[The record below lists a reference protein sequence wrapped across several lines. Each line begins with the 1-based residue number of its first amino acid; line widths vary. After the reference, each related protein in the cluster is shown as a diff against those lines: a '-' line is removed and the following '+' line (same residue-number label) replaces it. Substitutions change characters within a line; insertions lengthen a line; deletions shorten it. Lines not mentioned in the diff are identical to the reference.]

1 MGARGVRITALGG
14 ALLLLAACAPGANEL
29 VGTAVPGEAD
39 PAGFLLGLWHGF
51 IAPIAFVV
59 SLFAE
64 DVGIYEAHNVGGWY
78 DLAYLIG
85 LSAFVGGGGG
95 ASQASRGSR
104 RRRV

>member
-1 MGARGVRITALGG
+1 MGSRTVRIAALGA

-51 IAPIAFVV
+51 IAPIVFIV

-64 DVGIYEAHNVGGWY
+64 DVGIYEAHNIGGWY
-78 DLAYLIG
+78 DFAYLIG
-85 LSAFVGGGGG
+85 LSAFFGGG
-95 ASQASRGSR
+95 AGSSQASRGSR
-104 RRRV
+104 RRR